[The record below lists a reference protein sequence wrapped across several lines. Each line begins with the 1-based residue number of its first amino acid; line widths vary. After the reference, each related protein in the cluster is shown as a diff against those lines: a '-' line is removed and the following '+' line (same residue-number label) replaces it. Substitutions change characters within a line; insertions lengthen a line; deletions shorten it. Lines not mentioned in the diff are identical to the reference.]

1 MATQDTGDQRTWQ
14 GQSAATTGKDPD
26 RIPADLPTPAAPAL
40 KDQAPLATPAG
51 LGDRTNMV
59 FNGTGVTRGRG
70 RAVVSPTPKAI
81 ARVKRVRRFRLGG
94 APFISGSLLSAS

>member
-40 KDQAPLATPAG
+40 KDQAPLAMSYAEH
-51 LGDRTNMV
+51 
-59 FNGTGVTRGRG
+59 GTFEKVGFDMPV
-70 RAVVSPTPKAI
+70 
-81 ARVKRVRRFRLGG
+81 
-94 APFISGSLLSAS
+94 